1 MLQLVF
7 GLCGNDD
14 GYLVLVKCN
23 QWSIMNAAFFG

>member
-14 GYLVLVKCN
+14 GYLVFVKCN